1 MTKRKIVIA
10 SDSFKGTLSSLDIC
24 NLFKSELKNRED
36 ISPIFLPIADGGE
49 GSLEAISHIL
59 DGEYIDI
66 EVNDLYF
73 KKIQTRYFIDKNN
86 NAYIETASCVGLGL
100 IKENNNPG
108 LVTTYGLGEQIKD
121 ALSRGCKTIYVF
133 LGGSASNDGGVGLAA
148 ALGVKF
154 FDKDDKEFIPTGLT
168 LKNITKID
176 VKNVKEADY
185 VALTDVL
192 SPFYGPEGAAFK
204 FAPQKGATLEEVVLL
219 DEGLKHL
226 SNIINKDLGVDI
238 SNAPGAG
245 AAGGLGGGLIAFMRA
260 QVKSGI
266 NAILDLINFDE
277 IIKNADLVISGE
289 GKLDKQTFDGK
300 VINGVASHCVKANK
314 PLDIIVGISEVSFD
328 KVKEMYPC
336 VLNVYET
343 NENHLP
349 FDEVKKTAKEDYIKQ
364 INKLLND
371 MRSETNDEQRF

>member
-1 MTKRKIVIA
+1 MLKRKIVIA

-24 NLFKSELKNRED
+24 NLFRNELKNRED
-36 ISPIFLPIADGGE
+36 INPIFLPIADGGE
-49 GSLEAISHIL
+49 GSLEAISNIL
-59 DGEYIDI
+59 EGQYIDI

-73 KKIQTRYFIDKNN
+73 KKIQTRYYIDKNK
-86 NAYIETASCVGLGL
+86 NAYIETASCDGLTL
-100 IKENNNPG
+100 ANKDNDPG
-108 LVTTYGLGEQIKD
+108 LVTTFGLGEQIND
-121 ALSRGCKTIYVF
+121 ALNRGCKTIYIF

-154 FDKDDKEFIPTGLT
+154 FDKENKEFIPTGLT
-168 LKNITKID
+168 LKNVTRID
-176 VKNVKEADY
+176 TKNVKEADY

-314 PLDIIVGISEVSFD
+314 PLDIIVGISEVSFE